1 MAPGVSPGALLL
13 VGLLS
18 WRVLPPFWRAIAMPD
33 AAAIRLAVRTGV
45 LSLVLLDAV
54 IAAAYAGMIYSLAV
68 LATAVLAGWLARRFA
83 VT

>member
-1 MAPGVSPGALLL
+1 M
-13 VGLLS
+13 
-18 WRVLPPFWRAIAMPD
+18 
-33 AAAIRLAVRTGV
+33 

-68 LATAVLAGWLARRFA
+68 LATALLAGWLARLFA